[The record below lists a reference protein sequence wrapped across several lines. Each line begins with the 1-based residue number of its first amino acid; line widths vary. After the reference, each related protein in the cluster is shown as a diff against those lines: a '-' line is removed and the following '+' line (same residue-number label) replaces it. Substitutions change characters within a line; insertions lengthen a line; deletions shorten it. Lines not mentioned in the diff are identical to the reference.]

1 MGNRLRRSR
10 FGFGAR
16 RRLQASPIAAMGS
29 PRRGPRASTLL
40 GWLAAAGAVAV
51 VAFFVGRAGSEV
63 GLASPTP
70 TPSPGPL
77 SVAFGTALDPVSGEA
92 TNLTDRFRAGDAI
105 AYSVRLAVAPGVD
118 QVLVE
123 IVRIE
128 AGSETVV
135 QQPST
140 QGIVGGSRIVAF
152 TFAVPTS
159 DLLANWGPGDYA
171 MRIYFP
177 GGTSPFATGRFTL
190 VETPA
195 AS

>member
-1 MGNRLRRSR
+1 MGNRMRRSR

-16 RRLQASPIAAMGS
+16 RRLQASPLGPVGR
-29 PRRGPRASTLL
+29 PRPGPRASTWL

-70 TPSPGPL
+70 SPTPGPL
-77 SVAFGTALDPVSGEA
+77 PVAFGTALDPVSGEA
-92 TNLTDRFRAGDAI
+92 TNLTDRFRAGDPI
-105 AYSVRLAVAPGVD
+105 AYSVRLAVAPGID
-118 QVLVE
+118 SILVE
-123 IVRIE
+123 IVRLE
-128 AGSETVV
+128 AGGETVV

-140 QGIVGGSRIVAF
+140 QGIVGTSRVVAF

-171 MRIYFP
+171 MRISFQGAP
-177 GGTSPFATGRFTL
+177 SPFATGRFTL